1 MSHSGLLDGDS
12 APHTLG
18 WHILTDM
25 QIWLPLHSRSMIKH
39 DGRAIQLYHGKGYDM
54 ARPKKEKE
62 LKRNHPV
69 MLRFND
75 TEYEIIIEN
84 AKSAGLPLAEF
95 LRRQIM
101 DKRVTVKYE
110 IVADVPELKKL
121 IAEFGKI
128 GSNLNQ
134 IARHFNQGGIH
145 SQEMRQ
151 AINKC
156 IAEIY
161 EMKYEVVKM
170 AGDFHGDTETHSK

>member
-1 MSHSGLLDGDS
+1 
-12 APHTLG
+12 
-18 WHILTDM
+18 
-25 QIWLPLHSRSMIKH
+25 
-39 DGRAIQLYHGKGYDM
+39 M
-54 ARPKKEKE
+54 ARPKKDNE
-62 LKRNHPV
+62 LTYTRQIN
-69 MLRFND
+69 LRFTD
-75 TEYEIIIEN
+75 TQYDIVCK
-84 AKSAGLPLAEF
+84 ASSDAGLSISEYI
-95 LRRQIM
+95 RRQLMKGKVIA
-101 DKRVTVKYE
+101 KYE

-121 IAEFGKI
+121 VAEFGKI

-151 AINKC
+151 AINRC